1 MRTTYLRLL
10 TAAVAALILIAAA
23 PARAADLTILAS
35 GALAEALKEMSADFG
50 RQSGNRITLIPD
62 TTGGL
67 TARVEAHEKGD
78 VVIVSAP
85 AMDGLEKSGLTIK
98 QSRVMLA
105 RALIGISIRK
115 GTRAPDIATVDAFK
129 RTLRRARAVAYTDPA
144 AGGASGIY
152 FTALIKR
159 LGIADDIR
167 NKSVIRAHGIDVA
180 DAVAEGAAD
189 IGITFM
195 SEMMPNRSVRVIGP
209 FPADIQ
215 DATDYPAEI
224 PAASTQKEAA
234 RAFIAYASR
243 MQAAKIYRK
252 WGLEPASH

>member
-1 MRTTYLRLL
+1 MHYSRLL
-10 TAAVAALILIAAA
+10 MTAALALLAAA
-23 PARAADLTILAS
+23 PAHAADLTILAS
-35 GALAEALKEMSADFG
+35 GALAEPLKQLSAEFG
-50 RQSGNRITLIPD
+50 RRSGNRLTVIPD

-67 TARVEAHEKGD
+67 TNRVKAHEKGD

-85 AMDGLEKSGLTIK
+85 AMDALEKAGLTVK
-98 QSRVMLA
+98 ESRVMLA
-105 RALIGISIRK
+105 RALIGVSIRK
-115 GTRAPDIATVDAFK
+115 GTRAPDIGTVDAFT
-129 RTLRRARAVAYTDPA
+129 RTLRRARAIAYTDPA

-159 LGIADDIR
+159 LGLADDIR

-180 DAVAEGAAD
+180 DAVAEGVAD

-209 FPADIQ
+209 FPAAIQ

-224 PAASTQKEAA
+224 PAASREKNAA

-243 MQAAKIYRK
+243 DAAAKAYRL
-252 WGLEPASH
+252 WGLEPAAH